1 MDLNNRIKMDYLEDF
16 ELFPSPNVDRSRINI
31 LSQNLVSSRI
41 LLSCIEEAASHQE
54 SLKTTLL

>member
-1 MDLNNRIKMDYLEDF
+1 MDYLEDF
-16 ELFPSPNVDRSRINI
+16 ELFPSPNVDQSRINI
-31 LSQNLVSSRI
+31 LSPNLVSSRI